1 MRAKSKLLALALTA
15 ALQPAFAAP
24 APAELSF
31 EDLTTI
37 VDANG
42 MANLVQSNYGAGSGL
57 QFTGSAWGV
66 LTSKDCNG
74 TVKFV
79 PNSSGCGALMLSDN
93 PGNDSTNPLRQTLT
107 MNFAEGF
114 ISGSSLHYATLAG
127 ADVTVTLYEN
137 VDHSTGRSWSL
148 GKLDSTGCVS
158 VPGAFYCDWNKVVLD
173 LKGGTARSMVVTG
186 NDDSV
191 LFDDFSLVRA
201 TAVPP
206 TNLPEPAGIALTMGA
221 LGALGWTRKRAA
233 TR

>member
-24 APAELSF
+24 APAEFSF

-57 QFTGSAWGV
+57 QFTGNAWGV

-74 TVKFV
+74 LVKFV
-79 PNSSGCGALMLSDN
+79 PNVSGCGALMLSDN
-93 PGNDSTNPLRQTLT
+93 PGNGSTNPLRQTLT

-114 ISGSSLHYATLAG
+114 ISGSSLYYATLAG

-137 VDHSTGRSWSL
+137 IDHSTGASWSL
-148 GKLDSTGCVS
+148 GKLDNTGCVTE
-158 VPGAFYCDWNKVVLD
+158 PGALYCDWNKVVLD
-173 LKGGTARSMVVTG
+173 LKGGTARSIVVTG

-191 LFDDFSLVRA
+191 IFDDFSLVRA

-233 TR
+233 R